1 MKKLGKAFI
10 LIAILLIIYGNRNA
24 ILTIIVKTV
33 SKQETIT
40 LDYKNE
46 YYLSYN
52 YKYVKN
58 LSDINSIQNKN
69 DLLNLYYTVINS
81 GNSDFTFYCPSSYK
95 SCVSDVKA
103 LANDQKELS
112 NINGFVHPFN
122 SFDTIETMPYSAI
135 GKVDLKIIKTYTD
148 VEIEEIGKK
157 VEEVVKT
164 EVKDETDE
172 RQIIKIIHDYII
184 NNSKYDK
191 LRADNNVIKYSS
203 NTAYGVLFEGYG
215 ICSGYADAMALFLDY
230 YKIPNY
236 KIASENH
243 VWNAVFLD
251 GKWYHLDLTW
261 DDPMLESG
269 EDVIIYD
276 YFLIT
281 TEKLKELDN
290 LQHNFDT
297 KIYPEMA

>member
-40 LDYKNE
+40 LDYKNK

-58 LSDINSIQNKN
+58 LSDVNNIQNKN

-81 GNSDFTFYCPSSYK
+81 GNNDFTFYCPSSYK

-135 GKVDLKIIKTYTD
+135 GKVDLRIIKTYTD
-148 VEIEEIGKK
+148 VEIEEISKK

-172 RQIIKIIHDYII
+172 REIIKIIHDYII

>member
-58 LSDINSIQNKN
+58 LSDVNNIQNKN

-112 NINGFVHPFN
+112 NINGFVQ
-122 SFDTIETMPYSAI
+122 
-135 GKVDLKIIKTYTD
+135 
-148 VEIEEIGKK
+148 
-157 VEEVVKT
+157 T

-172 RQIIKIIHDYII
+172 REIIKIIHDYII

>member
-24 ILTIIVKTV
+24 ILTTIVKTI
-33 SKQETIT
+33 SKQEMIT
-40 LDYKNE
+40 LDYKND
-46 YYLSYN
+46 YYLGYN
-52 YKYVKN
+52 YKYVEN
-58 LSDINSIQNKN
+58 LNDVNNIQTKK

-81 GNSDFTFYCPSSYK
+81 GNSDFTFYCPNNYE
-95 SCVSDVKA
+95 SCVADVKA
-103 LANDQKELS
+103 LANNQKELS

-122 SFDTIETMPYSAI
+122 SFDMIETMPYTVI
-135 GKVDLKIIKTYTD
+135 GKVDLRIIKTYTD
-148 VEIEEIGKK
+148 VEIEELNKK
-157 VEEVVKT
+157 IEEVVKE
-164 EVKDETDE
+164 EVKEETDE
-172 RQIIKIIHDYII
+172 RKIIKIIHDYII

-191 LRADNNVIKYSS
+191 LRADKNIIKYSS

-215 ICSGYADAMALFLDY
+215 ICSGYADAMALFLNY
-230 YKIPNY
+230 YGIPNY
-236 KIASENH
+236 KISSENH

-297 KIYPEMA
+297 KIYPELV